1 MKSSILAKLPEAAA
15 ILTVASGVM
24 MASSSASADSLE
36 YYSSKSLRAIEA
48 PAPEY
53 PAHAEM
59 SGIEGYTLVEFTVN
73 PDGTVAE
80 PAVRESSAYLFGRA
94 AVDALENWKFEPVFV
109 GGENA
114 VPVRSVMRF
123 SFVGQE

>member
-15 ILTVASGVM
+15 ILCVASGVM
-24 MASSSASADSLE
+24 MASNASADSLE

-53 PAHAEM
+53 PQHAEM
-59 SGIEGYTLVEFTVN
+59 SGIEGYSLVEFTVN
-73 PDGTVAE
+73 PDGSVAE
-80 PAVRESSAYLFGRA
+80 PAIRESSAYLFGRA
-94 AVDALENWKFEPVFV
+94 AVDALENWKFEPVFA

>member
-1 MKSSILAKLPEAAA
+1 
-15 ILTVASGVM
+15 M
-24 MASSSASADSLE
+24 MASSASADSLE

-53 PAHAEM
+53 PQHAEM

-80 PAVRESSAYLFGRA
+80 PAIRESSAYLFGRA
-94 AVDALENWKFEPVFV
+94 AVDALENWKFEPVFA